1 MDGRDVRL
9 HLRNQEHIEREL
21 NRIADALEAL
31 VKMNKDAQHSFVISD
46 DTYVATTKLDKTYTE
61 EENKK

>member
-21 NRIADALEAL
+21 KRIADALETI
-31 VKMNKDAQHSFVISD
+31 VKMSERNF
-46 DTYVATTKLDKTYTE
+46 TNETEDKNNE
-61 EENKK
+61 GNN

>member
-21 NRIADALEAL
+21 CRIADALEKL
-31 VKMNKDAQHSFVISD
+31 VKLREKEQKGVLVGG
-46 DTYVATTKLDKTYTE
+46 YATEIETTIDIQKED
-61 EENKK
+61 ENND

>member
-21 NRIADALEAL
+21 SRIADALERIIKIEEKTL
-31 VKMNKDAQHSFVISD
+31 TNKNEE
-46 DTYVATTKLDKTYTE
+46 DKT
-61 EENKK
+61 ND